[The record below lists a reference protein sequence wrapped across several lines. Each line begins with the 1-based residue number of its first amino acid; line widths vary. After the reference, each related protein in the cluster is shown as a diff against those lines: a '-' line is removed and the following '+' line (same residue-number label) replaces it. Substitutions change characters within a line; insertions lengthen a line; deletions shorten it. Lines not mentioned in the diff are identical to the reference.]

1 MSERD
6 QRWQLT
12 VGAEA
17 SPLDP
22 DGQPQ
27 RPDPAPEVD
36 VVQAV
41 AALVDDLVD
50 DPGDA
55 GDPGHPG
62 AADASDG
69 AVDDVRGRGSGGP

>member
-50 DPGDA
+50 DPGDPGDADDADDAIDA
-55 GDPGHPG
+55 GD
-62 AADASDG
+62 D
-69 AVDDVRGRGSGGP
+69 DDVRGRGPGRS